1 MGKETLK
8 IYDDSK
14 NYTCQVIKLPNKIP
28 VKGLDNLVEVNYQ
41 GNSVLVGKDSSEN
54 DIYLFFPAESQLSHD
69 FLHQNNLYRHETL
82 NADPTQKGFFEDNRR
97 VKAIKFKGIIS
108 SGFII
113 PVAGLVKALILNGQ
127 KQIDLKVGDEFNE
140 IGGYEVCRKYVRK
153 TNPGKQG
160 EKNPKQ
166 GLMDQIIDKKQAP
179 EHPDTGHLMRNLH
192 KFTLDTPIV
201 VSYKLHGTSART
213 YNVLVKKKL
222 NWKAKLAKW
231 FGVEVVTEDYDYVVC
246 SRRQAKSVG
255 FEELPNKNHF
265 FTDGDLWSEWAKKN
279 LEGKL
284 NKGESIYYELVGKTY
299 SGKEIQGGYT
309 YGFDQPECFVY
320 RIANINSQGIEV
332 DLSYEQMKIRAAQ
345 LDLKVVPEFFKGTFG
360 EFIDRYDNGQT
371 YVEFEEPMTRIFYNR
386 LLEKPSIFD
395 PNVVE
400 EGFCIRIDSSYPKAE
415 TFKIKSKKF
424 LEYESKALDKDL
436 ANMEDDQTETNEG
449 SSTEE
454 SNPAHN

>member
-1 MGKETLK
+1 MAKSVLK

-14 NYTCQVIKLPNKIP
+14 NYTCQVIKLPTKVPI
-28 VKGLDNLVEVNYQ
+28 KGLDNLVEVNYQ
-41 GNSVLVGKDSSEN
+41 GNSVLVSKDSN
-54 DIYLFFPAESQLSHD
+54 PDDLYLFFPAESQLSHD
-69 FLHQNNLYRHETL
+69 FLHQNNLYRHENL
-82 NADPTQKGFFEDNRR
+82 NRDPNQKGFFEDNRR
-97 VKAIKFKGIIS
+97 VKAIKFKGVIS

-113 PVAGLVKALILNGQ
+113 PISSFEIISGGSGLSL
-127 KQIDLKVGDEFNE
+127 GDEFNE
-140 IGGYEVCRKYVRK
+140 ISGYEVCRKYVRK
-153 TNPGKQG
+153 RNQASG
-160 EKNPKQ
+160 NPKSAKE
-166 GLMDQIIDKKQAP
+166 GILDQIIDKKQAP

-231 FGVEVVTEDYDYVVC
+231 LGVEVVTEDYDYAVC
-246 SRRQAKSVG
+246 SRRCVKSVG

-265 FTDGDLWSEWAKKN
+265 FKSGDLWSEVAKIWFQD
-279 LEGKL
+279 KL
-284 NKGESIYYELVGKTY
+284 NKGESVYYEICGKTY
-299 SGKEIQGGYT
+299 TGEEIQGGYS
-309 YGFDQPECFVY
+309 YGWESPTIFVY
-320 RIANINSQGIEV
+320 RIANINAQGIEV
-332 DLSYEQMKIRAAQ
+332 DLSYEQMKIRCGQ
-345 LDLKVVPEFFKGTFG
+345 LGLDVVPEFFKGTFG
-360 EFIDRYDNGQT
+360 QFIEKYDNGQT
-371 YVEFEEPMTRIFYNR
+371 YVDFEEPMTRIFYNR

-424 LEYESKALDKDL
+424 LEYESKALDKEMV
-436 ANMEDDQTETNEG
+436 NMEDDQTESNEG

-454 SNPAHN
+454 SNPGNT